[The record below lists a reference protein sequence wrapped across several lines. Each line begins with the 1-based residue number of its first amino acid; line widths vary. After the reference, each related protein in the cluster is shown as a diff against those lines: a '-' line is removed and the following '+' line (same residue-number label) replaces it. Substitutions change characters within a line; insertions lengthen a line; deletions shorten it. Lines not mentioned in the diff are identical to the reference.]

1 MRWIIRLVV
10 AFVGVAVLGVAG
22 LFVLPGDRIARL
34 ASEQITKATGRSVS
48 LSGDVRP
55 SFFPRFGVSTGHVEI
70 ANADWSDAGPM
81 LVADRLSIGLDLRA
95 LVSGQIKI
103 GQVEAIAPRIL
114 LEKNASGQGNWE
126 FASAVAANKISA
138 TAPAG
143 PTPASAAV
151 KPFSIERAVITQG
164 SLIYIDRKSG
174 IRTEMTDVT
183 ADLRVPDFTGPASFD
198 LSARAHGQPFKAK
211 LGVSGFGAFL
221 AGGVSP
227 VALSLTAGGSD
238 IVFDGRAG
246 LSPVAASG
254 AMKAELPDLA
264 AVTRLAGQPAPD
276 LPKGLGQSIGVS
288 GKVTYAADGPLT
300 LRDGII
306 RLDQNRLMGN
316 ADLFLAE
323 VPRLN
328 GQFTAGALDLSGL
341 GDGGTSGAKAA
352 SGGAVDRAG
361 STAAQTA
368 GWSKATIDVSG
379 LSAVNAEISLV
390 ADGVDFG
397 SVKLGKTRVLATLD
411 RSRVVFDL
419 REVQAY
425 QGVFSG
431 QFIVNGRG
439 GLSVG
444 GDLKA
449 ANVAMNPLLSAF
461 ADYDRLR
468 GLANLQ
474 VKFLGVG
481 NSMNAIMNSLS
492 GSGAFQIGK
501 GELRGLDLAGMLRNL
516 DASYEGEGAKTVF
529 DRITATFTMD
539 KGVLSNDD
547 LDFAAPVLT
556 ASGAGQ
562 VGLGDRTLNYRVTP
576 VALVKSDGSA
586 RITVPVLITGTW
598 AKPRFKADLK
608 SIADQKL
615 EVERKKIEAQARVK
629 LEQKL
634 QQELGV
640 TVEEG
645 QSVKDAVKQ
654 KLEEEAV
661 KGLLNLFGK
670 KN

>member
-10 AFVGVAVLGVAG
+10 AFVVVAVLGVAG

-55 SFFPRFGVSTGHVEI
+55 SLFPQFGVSTGRVEI

-103 GQVEAIAPRIL
+103 GRVTALAPRIL
-114 LEKNASGQGNWE
+114 LEKNTSGQGNWE
-126 FASAVAANKISA
+126 FASAVAANKISE

-143 PTPASAAV
+143 PTPASAAI
-151 KPFSIERAVITQG
+151 KPFSIEEAVIADG
-164 SLIYIDRKSG
+164 SLIFIDRETG
-174 IRTEMTDVT
+174 TRTELTEVT
-183 ADLRVPDFTGPASFD
+183 ADLRVPDFTGPASLD
-198 LSARAHGQPFKAK
+198 LSARMHGQPFRAK
-211 LGVSGFGAFL
+211 LGISGFGGLL
-221 AGGVSP
+221 AGGISP
-227 VALSLTAGGSD
+227 VALSLTAGASD
-238 IVFDGRAG
+238 IAFDGRAG

-254 AMKAELPDLA
+254 DLKAELPDLA
-264 AVTRLAGQPAPD
+264 AIMALAGQAAPG
-276 LPKGLGQSIGVS
+276 LPKGLGQSVGLS
-288 GKVTYAADGPLT
+288 GKVTYAAGGPLT
-300 LRDGII
+300 LRDGIV
-306 RLDQNRLMGN
+306 RLDQNRLTGN
-316 ADLFLAE
+316 ADLFFGE
-323 VPRLN
+323 VPRVN
-328 GQFTAGALDLSGL
+328 GQLTAGALDFSAL
-341 GDGGTSGAKAA
+341 GDGGGRAKP
-352 SGGAVDRAG
+352 GGAGGRAG
-361 STAAQTA
+361 DTAA
-368 GWSKATIDVSG
+368 WSKAAIDVGG
-379 LSAVNAEISLV
+379 LSAVNAEISVV
-390 ADGVDFG
+390 ADSVDFG
-397 SVKLGKTRVLATLD
+397 SVKLGKTRVLTTID
-411 RSRVVFDL
+411 RSRAVFDL

-425 QGVFSG
+425 EGVFSG
-431 QFIVNGRG
+431 QFVVNGRS

-444 GDLKA
+444 GDLVA
-449 ANVAMNPLLSAF
+449 ANVALNPLLSAF
-461 ADYDRLR
+461 ADYDRLSGR
-468 GLANLQ
+468 ANLQ

-481 NSMNAIMNSLS
+481 NSINAIMNSLS

-501 GELRGLDLAGMLRNL
+501 GELRGLDLAGMLRTL

-539 KGVLSNDD
+539 KGILGNDD
-547 LDFAAPVLT
+547 LDFVAPVLT
-556 ASGAGQ
+556 AGGAGQ
-562 VGLGDRTLNYRVTP
+562 VGLGDRTLNYRITP

-608 SIADQKL
+608 SVADQKL

-645 QSVKDAVKQ
+645 QSVEDAVK
-654 KLEEEAV
+654 KRLEEEAV

-670 KN
+670 N